1 MTKPTKAGQRGASR
15 QGQRTVSG
23 VVTSD
28 RMDKTLTV
36 LVERRVQHPMYSK
49 IIRRSTKL
57 HAHDERNEGRVGDTV
72 TVEACRPVSKT
83 KSWRLKS
90 VDQRAAVA

>member
-1 MTKPTKAGQRGASR
+1 MTKPIKAGG
-15 QGQRTVSG
+15 RTVSG

-36 LVERRVQHPMYSK
+36 LVERKVQHPVYGK
-49 IIRRSTKL
+49 IIRRSTRL
-57 HAHDERNEGRVGDTV
+57 HAHDERNEGRVGDAV
-72 TVEACRPVSKT
+72 TVEECRPVSKT